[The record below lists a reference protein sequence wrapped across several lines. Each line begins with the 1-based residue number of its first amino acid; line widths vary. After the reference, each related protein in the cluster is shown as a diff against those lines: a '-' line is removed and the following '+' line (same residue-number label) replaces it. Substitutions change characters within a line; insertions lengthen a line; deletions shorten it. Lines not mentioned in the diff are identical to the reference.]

1 MEYIAYFIVIGAVLG
16 LCWLADKGLGKLFRG
31 KKQHRSGLSV
41 KPAKRYATIGIVIGV
56 LGVVAMFSVKA
67 QGWVLFGGGVFL
79 TVVAVCLLTY
89 YLSFG
94 IYYDDDTFLVSAFG
108 RKSVTYR
115 YGEICAQQL
124 YVSMGNTLIELHMN
138 NGKTVNLQASMTGVY
153 PFMDKAFA
161 GWLRQTGRREADC
174 PFHDPENS
182 CWFPKVED

>member
-1 MEYIAYFIVIGAVLG
+1 M
-16 LCWLADKGLGKLFRG
+16 
-31 KKQHRSGLSV
+31 
-41 KPAKRYATIGIVIGV
+41 
-56 LGVVAMFSVKA
+56 
-67 QGWVLFGGGVFL
+67 

-94 IYYDDDTFLVSAFG
+94 IYYDDDTFLVSTFG

-124 YVSMGNTLIELHMN
+124 YVSMGNTLIELHMK

-182 CWFPKVED
+182 CWFPKAED